1 MTSAGDPEVRA
12 AALEL
17 VQSVVELHGAA
28 LQRLIDR
35 CLETAEGE
43 RVLTAA
49 LEDNLVAGMFLL
61 HSLHPDDIETRVI
74 RGLEAVRPYLKSHG
88 GDCELVSVRD
98 GIVRLKLHGTC
109 GSCPSS
115 SLTLKN
121 AVEEALY
128 EAAPDILEIVA
139 ENAPAE
145 HSSAISS
152 FSSRF
157 AVEGETPWRIR
168 TQPETNSLIPQ
179 AHREAKLFAGQ
190 VNRLE
195 DDATGINVDDRKPID
210 ARMPHCHPPEA

>member
-1 MTSAGDPEVRA
+1 MAAQAEPPMAAPRRGEFHAQSERVEKLAATLEQAGDPEVRA

-28 LQRLIDR
+28 LQRLIDK
-35 CLETAEGE
+35 CLETGEGE

-61 HSLHPDDIETRVI
+61 HSLHPDAIETRVV
-74 RGLEAVRPYLKSHG
+74 RGIETVRPYLKSHG

-115 SLTLKN
+115 SVTLRN

-128 EAAPDILEIVA
+128 EAAPDIVEI
-139 ENAPAE
+139 
-145 HSSAISS
+145 I
-152 FSSRF
+152 
-157 AVEGETPWRIR
+157 AVESGAAS
-168 TQPETNSLIPQ
+168 NLVVL
-179 AHREAKLFAGQ
+179 K
-190 VNRLE
+190 
-195 DDATGINVDDRKPID
+195 
-210 ARMPHCHPPEA
+210 

>member
-1 MTSAGDPEVRA
+1 MATRAEQPLATPRRGEFRGQSEQVEKLAAKLDQCGDPEIRA

-35 CLETAEGE
+35 CLDTADGE
-43 RVLTAA
+43 RVLSSA

-61 HSLHPDDIETRVI
+61 HSLHPDDMETRVV
-74 RGLEAVRPYLKSHG
+74 RGLESVRPYLKSHG

-128 EAAPDILEIVA
+128 DAAPDIIDIVA
-139 ENAPAE
+139 ENA
-145 HSSAISS
+145 
-152 FSSRF
+152 
-157 AVEGETPWRIR
+157 AVEQSPAS
-168 TQPETNSLIPQ
+168 NLVVL
-179 AHREAKLFAGQ
+179 K
-190 VNRLE
+190 
-195 DDATGINVDDRKPID
+195 
-210 ARMPHCHPPEA
+210 

>member
-1 MTSAGDPEVRA
+1 MPSLWSPYVRRGWQGDRSETLTHVRGGRARIMAASAEQPMAAPRRGEFRAQSEHVEKLAAKLDQGGDPEVRA

-61 HSLHPDDIETRVI
+61 HSLHPDDIETRVV
-74 RGLEAVRPYLKSHG
+74 RGLDSVRPYLKSHG

-115 SLTLKN
+115 SLTLKT

-139 ENAPAE
+139 ENAAAE
-145 HSSAISS
+145 HSSGSNL
-152 FSSRF
+152 
-157 AVEGETPWRIR
+157 VV
-168 TQPETNSLIPQ
+168 L
-179 AHREAKLFAGQ
+179 K
-190 VNRLE
+190 
-195 DDATGINVDDRKPID
+195 
-210 ARMPHCHPPEA
+210 

>member
-1 MTSAGDPEVRA
+1 MAAQAEGPVAARRGEFRGQSEQAEKLAAKLDHCGDPEVRA

-28 LQRLIDR
+28 LERLIDK
-35 CLETAEGE
+35 CLESPEGE
-43 RVLTAA
+43 RVLNAA

-61 HSLHPDDIETRVI
+61 HGLHPDGIETRVV

-128 EAAPDILEIVA
+128 EAAPDILEIIA
-139 ENAPAE
+139 ENAAAEPA
-145 HSSAISS
+145 S
-152 FSSRF
+152 SSRL
-157 AVEGETPWRIR
+157 VV
-168 TQPETNSLIPQ
+168 L
-179 AHREAKLFAGQ
+179 K
-190 VNRLE
+190 
-195 DDATGINVDDRKPID
+195 
-210 ARMPHCHPPEA
+210 